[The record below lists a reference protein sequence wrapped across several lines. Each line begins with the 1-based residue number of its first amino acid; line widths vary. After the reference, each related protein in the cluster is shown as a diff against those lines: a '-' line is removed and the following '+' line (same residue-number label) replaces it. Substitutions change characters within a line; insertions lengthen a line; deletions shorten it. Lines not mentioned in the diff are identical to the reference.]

1 MGTINE
7 RINDLRVKM
16 KDNGI
21 DAYLIPT
28 ADFHQSEY
36 VGAHFAAIEFISG
49 FTGENANVIVTADE
63 TRLWVDGRFFL
74 QAPIQIKGSE
84 VKLMKM
90 GEPGFPT
97 ASEYLAEVLAGGK
110 TLGFD
115 GRTVSVAEGQN
126 YANIAKACGGKV
138 VYNLDL
144 IDEVWTDRTPLS
156 TKPAF
161 DLDVKYAGESTS
173 DKLKRIREEMKAV
186 GADSHIITSL
196 DDVNWTLNMRGDDI
210 DFFPMVLSYAIIK
223 MDSVELYMDESKLD
237 DTLKTRFAKDGVNV
251 HPYND
256 VYADANKL
264 ASGSTVLIDPAKLNY
279 ALYENIP
286 ANVNR
291 VEARNPEILMKACK
305 NEVEIANIKKAQI
318 KDSIAHVKF
327 MKWVKENYNKMEI
340 TEMSAQA
347 KLVEFRKEQGNFIRQ
362 SFAPISSFG
371 EHAAIVHYESSPETD
386 VVLTDGF
393 YLSDTGAGFYEGST
407 DITRTYALGKVSD
420 EMKEHFTLTAISNLA
435 LANAK
440 FLYGS
445 TGRVLD
451 ILSRKP
457 FWDRNLNFNH
467 GTGHGVGYLLN
478 IHEGPAGFRWLHRD
492 HEAEVIHE
500 GMVITDE
507 PGIYIEGS
515 HGVRLENELL
525 ACKGTQNE
533 YGQFMYFE
541 TITLI
546 PFDLDAINPDMM
558 TAEDK
563 KMLNDYHK
571 DVYEKISPYLE
582 GEELEFL
589 KKYTRAI

>member
-1 MGTINE
+1 MSIINE
-7 RINDLRVKM
+7 RINDLRIKM

-63 TRLWVDGRFFL
+63 ARLWVDGRFFL

-90 GEPGFPT
+90 GELGFPT
-97 ASEYLAEVLAGGK
+97 VDEYLADVLSGGK

-126 YANIAKACGGKV
+126 YANIAKNCGGKV
-138 VYNLDL
+138 IYNLDL

-173 DKLKRIREEMKAV
+173 DKLKRIREEMKSV
-186 GADSHIITSL
+186 GADAHIITSL

-237 DTLKTRFAKDGVNV
+237 DTLKTRFAKDGVKV

-256 VYADANKL
+256 VYADATKL

-286 ANVNR
+286 SNVKK

-305 NEVEIANIKKAQI
+305 NDVEIANIKKAQI

-347 KLVEFRKEQGNFIRQ
+347 KLVEFRKEQGNFICQ

-492 HEAEVIHE
+492 HESEIIHE

-525 ACKGTQNE
+525 ACKGTKNE

-546 PFDLDAINPDMM
+546 PFDLDAINPDIM

-571 DVYEKISPYLE
+571 DVYDKISPYLE